1 MFKNIRNQFPLLS
14 RLINGKPFIYMD
26 NAATTQKPLRVLHA
40 IETYY
45 KELNSN
51 VHRGVHTLSQIA
63 TDAYEDAR
71 KKVQLFIGAKH
82 AHEIIFTKGT
92 TEAINLVANG
102 VGKSFFKQGDELI
115 LSCMEHHSNI
125 VPWQLAAQPYGV
137 TIKVIP
143 VNSRGELEMEVYENL
158 FTEKTKIVA
167 LTHASN
173 ILGTINPI
181 KKMIDIAHSH
191 RVPVLIDG
199 AQGIKSSIVDV
210 QELDCDF
217 YCFSGHKIYAPMGIG
232 VLYGKE
238 KYLEQLPPYQGGG
251 EMIEQVSFQKTTF
264 NKLPFKFEAGTPN
277 VEGAIGLSAAID
289 FMLSFGMEKLIE
301 HENNLLNYAHIKL
314 QEIENLTV
322 IGTAKEKTAVIS
334 FLLKNQHPADV
345 GTLIDMMGIAVR
357 TGHHC
362 AQPLIDFLHIPGTVR
377 ASFAVYNNMDE
388 IDKLLA
394 VLQKVNV
401 MLNKK

>member
-1 MFKNIRNQFPLLS
+1 
-14 RLINGKPFIYMD
+14 MD
-26 NAATTQKPLRVLHA
+26 NAATTQKPLSVLHA

-51 VHRGVHTLSQIA
+51 VHRGVHTLSQMA

-71 KKVQLFIGAKH
+71 KKVQLFIGAKY

-92 TEAINLVANG
+92 TEAINLVASC

-143 VNSRGELEMEVYENL
+143 VNSKGELEIDVYESL

-191 RVPVLIDG
+191 QVPVLIDG
-199 AQGIKSSIVDV
+199 AQGIKSSIVNV

-277 VEGAIGLSAAID
+277 VEGAVGLSAAID
-289 FMLSFGMEKLIE
+289 FMLDCGMENMIE
-301 HENNLLNYAHIKL
+301 HENNLLNYAHKKL
-314 QEIENLTV
+314 QEIENLII

-345 GTLIDMMGIAVR
+345 GILMDMMGIAVR

-362 AQPLIDFLHIPGTVR
+362 AQPLIDFLNIPGTVR
-377 ASFAVYNNMDE
+377 ASFAVYNNLDE
-388 IDKLLA
+388 IDKLLE

-401 MLNKK
+401 MLNKKQK